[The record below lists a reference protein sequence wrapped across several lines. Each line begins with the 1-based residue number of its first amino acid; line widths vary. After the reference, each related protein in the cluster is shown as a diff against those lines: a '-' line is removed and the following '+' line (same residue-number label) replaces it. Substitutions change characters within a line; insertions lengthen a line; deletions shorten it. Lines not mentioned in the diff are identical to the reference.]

1 MRGDTGTTEERMQS
15 LVRRF
20 PRQAAALQ
28 RLQHRW
34 FTRLFGAPAVPPGD
48 AVAPAAPRR
57 HGMRIL
63 IALAALAF
71 YAGFAVWAV
80 RGWDVAALEAVTIHP
95 GWLIL
100 AMTIHGGGY
109 AIAVA
114 LRRDVMAWLGY
125 PLRWLEHQS
134 VYAYSDLAAKLP
146 GIFLGYLSR
155 IMLYGRLGVTPAA
168 AGAAILLEV
177 VSIGCAGAVLCL
189 ALIPFV
195 PALAPFVSWPILLAI
210 LAMCIGLTHPRLLGM
225 LAARLPGQQAL
236 ADALRQLSW
245 RALARLIAGQTL
257 VAGIGGLCLFG
268 VVASVVGH
276 DAASPATLL
285 YVWAF
290 TLVWSLLL
298 AWLPIDLGLRHGPLL
313 IAFAALYPAP
323 IVVVITVVWRIWVNV
338 VELSWALLA
347 IAATLALGR
356 RTPAEE
362 SP

>member
-1 MRGDTGTTEERMQS
+1 MQS

-155 IMLYGRLGVTPAA
+155 IMLGVTPAA

-356 RTPAEE
+356 GTPAEE